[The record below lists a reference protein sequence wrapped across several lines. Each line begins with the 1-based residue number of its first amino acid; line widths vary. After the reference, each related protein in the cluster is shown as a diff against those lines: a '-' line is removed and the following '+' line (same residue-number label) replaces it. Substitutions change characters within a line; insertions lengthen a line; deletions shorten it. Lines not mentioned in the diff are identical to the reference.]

1 MGSKKK
7 RKSAAPPE
15 EQPPKRPSSQQ
26 ARRSGGSGGG
36 SSSVPLAWGP
46 DGVTATLAAHQALVF
61 AGRATLA
68 VLSGEV
74 SLFGGTVNAA
84 SGPVELAA
92 DERCGGTLLMEP
104 GAAASTV
111 PLAASGP
118 AAVLTLTRA
127 AGGASAGPPST
138 PAGDSTA
145 GAAAAARARH
155 VLGFQVW
162 LASDPAAPAPPPPL
176 PPLWQQAAGEITASI
191 QQQQQQ
197 QQGGVCIPGIISPVI
212 AVCGPK
218 KVGKSTFARLLVN
231 SLLSCHPCVTYL
243 DTDCGQ
249 PEFTAPGLVSLSL
262 VSSPVV
268 GPPHLH
274 QRRPAAALFV
284 GDVSPAP
291 DPVRYLQCVRELH
304 SWHCQHGAAAAAAA
318 ARGDAPAQCRGASSP
333 AGQAQQQ
340 QEQQQEQAG
349 GRMLPPLV
357 VNTHG
362 WVKGMGFDVLGELLG
377 SLPVTHLVQLAAANP
392 KKNLPPGAFWLP
404 DPADGGVAAGPHP
417 PAQPLQWVLPGV
429 GEEGGG
435 AAQPAVSDT
444 SARSAVTGT
453 GGGPAASEG
462 NADGGGRTA
471 RGRVHAVEQ
480 RALQWEALAQQ
491 CADACGLSPAQDGG
505 SGKGA
510 AGAAAA
516 DDLGDRLAAAVPY
529 VVDTADLEVQVLHS
543 SVPPSQLF
551 RVLNGAVVGLCR
563 APPPQPQQTQQPL
576 CLGLG
581 IVRAADAAARRLH
594 ILTAVPEEE
603 LECVALLQLGRLE
616 LPASLLQ
623 TGGHMSP
630 YLALHSLSSAGTGAG
645 AIRSRNNLLR
655 ASQL

>member
-1 MGSKKK
+1 M
-7 RKSAAPPE
+7 
-15 EQPPKRPSSQQ
+15 
-26 ARRSGGSGGG
+26 
-36 SSSVPLAWGP
+36 
-46 DGVTATLAAHQALVF
+46 
-61 AGRATLA
+61 
-68 VLSGEV
+68 
-74 SLFGGTVNAA
+74 
-84 SGPVELAA
+84 
-92 DERCGGTLLMEP
+92 
-104 GAAASTV
+104 
-111 PLAASGP
+111 
-118 AAVLTLTRA
+118 
-127 AGGASAGPPST
+127 
-138 PAGDSTA
+138 
-145 GAAAAARARH
+145 RH
-155 VLGFQVW
+155 
-162 LASDPAAPAPPPPL
+162 L
-176 PPLWQQAAGEITASI
+176 P
-191 QQQQQQ
+191 
-197 QQGGVCIPGIISPVI
+197 
-212 AVCGPK
+212 
-218 KVGKSTFARLLVN
+218 
-231 SLLSCHPCVTYL
+231 SLLRPVLPTAA
-243 DTDCGQ
+243 DCGQ

-529 VVDTADLEVQVLHS
+529 VVDTADLEVQASSCRRSWLSLLSHLPPKMFGWCLPVRTRHGRLHATFGRS
-543 SVPPSQLF
+543 AGTLCCALPCAGAALFGAAQSAVP
-551 RVLNGAVVGLCR
+551 R
-563 APPPQPQQTQQPL
+563 AQWRGSGPVPRPASPA
-576 CLGLG
+576 
-581 IVRAADAAARRLH
+581 AADAAA
-594 ILTAVPEEE
+594 AVPGPGHCAGCRCGRAAAPHPHSRPRGGAGVCGAAAAGPTGAARQPAADGGAHVSLPGAALAEQRGHGGGRHPQQEQPAAGQPAVRAAAAAACPMKCT
-603 LECVALLQLGRLE
+603 LAAALLACSVLPDHSPVAVCPPRLDS
-616 LPASLLQ
+616 PCLL
-623 TGGHMSP
+623 
-630 YLALHSLSSAGTGAG
+630 
-645 AIRSRNNLLR
+645 IF
-655 ASQL
+655 